1 MGLSSDVGAGKVLDN
16 RWSHQLHLEV
26 RTPSPE
32 KPNDLVKAYK
42 LDQEARPP
50 DSSPHCSHR
59 PGPQGCT

>member
-42 LDQEARPP
+42 LDQ
-50 DSSPHCSHR
+50 
-59 PGPQGCT
+59 